1 MGLMYTIFVLIATVF
16 TGAWA
21 YFRIKEGKVDQDDY
35 DDYDSVEKY
44 EERLADMREKDR
56 IKYGMD

>member
-1 MGLMYTIFVLIATVF
+1 MGLMYTIFILIATVF

-35 DDYDSVEKY
+35 ERVS
-44 EERLADMREKDR
+44 EENGSIDEPKE
-56 IKYGMD
+56 